1 MTDELIEK
9 LARAMCEAD
18 GIDPEARASG
28 GPNDFAEQ
36 RSQWN
41 GYAVGQFGP
50 AWHQYRRKARLFL
63 AARAAIAAAKGA

>member
-18 GIDPEARASG
+18 GVDPEARASG
-28 GPNDFAEQ
+28 GPNDFAEK

-50 AWHQYRRKARLFL
+50 AWHQYRRQARLFL
-63 AARAAIAAAKGA
+63 AARAALGDAS

>member
-18 GIDPEARASG
+18 GVNPEANASG

-36 RSQWN
+36 RSEWN
-41 GYAVGQFGP
+41 GYAVGCFGP
-50 AWHQYRRKARLFL
+50 AWHQYRRQARLFL
-63 AARAAIAAAKGA
+63 AARAALEQSK